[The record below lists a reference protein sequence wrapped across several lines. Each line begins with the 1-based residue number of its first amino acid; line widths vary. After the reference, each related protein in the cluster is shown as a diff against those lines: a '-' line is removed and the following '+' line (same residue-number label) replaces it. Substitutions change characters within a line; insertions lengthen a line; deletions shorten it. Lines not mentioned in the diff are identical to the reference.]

1 MQVQINVGQETS
13 SHELRSLAIF
23 FNHLAAAGE
32 LVSVGQPPVIEKV
45 QVQVVQPETV
55 TPTPTNEAPLPEA
68 GSEKTRRA
76 RRTKAEMEAA
86 QAAPAAQA
94 EQEPVAAP
102 AAQATQ
108 VAEAIDTATGEITG
122 VEEFETAPA
131 AGGKTYTEAE
141 VQKLASDVARAKGP
155 QIVKDKIAE
164 LGATR
169 IAALTADQLNSL
181 GAYLESQK

>member
-32 LVSVGQPPVIEKV
+32 VVSVGQPPVIEKA

-86 QAAPAAQA
+86 QAATAVQA

-102 AAQATQ
+102 ATQ

-169 IAALTADQLNSL
+169 IAALTADQLNTL

>member
-32 LVSVGQPPVIEKV
+32 VVSVGQPPVIEKV

-55 TPTPTNEAPLPEA
+55 TPTNEAPPPEA

-86 QAAPAAQA
+86 QAASAVQA

-102 AAQATQ
+102 PATQ

>member
-32 LVSVGQPPVIEKV
+32 VVSVGQPPVIEKV

-55 TPTPTNEAPLPEA
+55 TPTNEAPLPEA

-94 EQEPVAAP
+94 EQGEQEPVAAP
-102 AAQATQ
+102 PATQ

-131 AGGKTYTEAE
+131 AGAKTYTEAE

-181 GAYLESQK
+181 GTYLESQK

>member
-13 SHELRSLAIF
+13 SHEYRSLAIF

-32 LVSVGQPPVIEKV
+32 VVSVGQPSVIEKV

-55 TPTPTNEAPLPEA
+55 TPIPTNEAPLPEA

-86 QAAPAAQA
+86 QAATAVQA

-102 AAQATQ
+102 PATQ

-169 IAALTADQLNSL
+169 IAALTADQLNTL
-181 GAYLESQK
+181 GTYLESQK